1 MTPRRRLLRASVVAL
16 ALVSGCAGLEA
27 TPATGLAGVWEGR
40 SAGAGGSA
48 PVRLIVKEDGSYLG
62 TLTSAGEERILR
74 GAIVEISPGRL
85 RWSGNQGDGSV
96 TVVQREGRR
105 VLRLQRDDGGGV
117 MEISERAP

>member
-1 MTPRRRLLRASVVAL
+1 MTLRRRLLRASVVAL

-48 PVRLIVKEDGSYLG
+48 PVRLVVKEDGSYLG

-85 RWSGNQGDGSV
+85 RWSGNQGGSV
-96 TVVQREGRR
+96 TVAQREGRR